1 MEEDPQFDCKE
12 FFGICDYDTV
22 AIAAEHQ
29 YTLVAFEAVISA
41 FSGFSG
47 INAKTVGIA
56 EFLAMVCDN
65 PKRLVDYTQKML
77 EFRFMFPFTSATIK
91 KLCEFYEALQ
101 EDEQVVVYEKWEEA
115 LRLPLHDEKY
125 KSIIT
130 EQARKVYLQ
139 TYGTVDSKCPIWRL
153 FTKYALQYLGYKF
166 QYYVNSN
173 GTIAI
178 DLVEV
183 DEEEWS

>member
-1 MEEDPQFDCKE
+1 MQQVNE
-12 FFGICDYDTV
+12 V
-22 AIAAEHQ
+22 
-29 YTLVAFEAVISA
+29 
-41 FSGFSG
+41 
-47 INAKTVGIA
+47 
-56 EFLAMVCDN
+56 
-65 PKRLVDYTQKML
+65 L
-77 EFRFMFPFTSATIK
+77 EFQ
-91 KLCEFYEALQ
+91 LQ
-101 EDEQVVVYEKWEEA
+101 HQSFQF
-115 LRLPLHDEKY
+115 DEKY

-173 GTIAI
+173 GRIAI

-183 DEEEWS
+183 DEEE